1 MDAERLFDWISTASG
16 LLPVIA
22 FIYNYGWL
30 DKVSRTIGIYFI
42 PAFVFDA
49 TSEALPMLGVSNNM
63 PVIHISVVTNII
75 FFGIIYYEAFFIKK
89 LKTLTI
95 ILSST
100 ALVIALYFTKNI
112 LIFPSE
118 ADTASSIVFIVLSLI
133 YFYQLLSRQEF
144 VHIEKQGLF
153 WFNAGVLFYFSIN
166 IFLFMLFNMIPENDR
181 PTYYIIHSITNI
193 IANLLYTTALLCRP
207 QKLAL

>member
-1 MDAERLFDWISTASG
+1 MESELLFDRISFVTG

-30 DKVSRTIGIYFI
+30 DKVSRLIGIYFI
-42 PAFVFDA
+42 PAFIFDFA
-49 TSEALPMLGVSNNM
+49 SEILPVLGVNNNI
-63 PVIHISVVTNII
+63 PVIHASVISNIV
-75 FFGIIYYEAFFIKK
+75 FFGIVYYEAFFIKK

-95 ILSST
+95 ILSSL
-100 ALVIALYFTKNI
+100 ALVIALYFTKDI
-112 LIFPSE
+112 FIFPTE
-118 ADTASSIVFIVLSLI
+118 ANTASSIVFIVLSMI
-133 YFYQLLSRQEF
+133 YFYQLLNRQEF

-153 WFNAGVLFYFSIN
+153 WFNAGVLFYSSTN
-166 IFLFMLFNMIPENDR
+166 IFLFMMFNMIPEHDR

-207 QKLAL
+207 QKLAS